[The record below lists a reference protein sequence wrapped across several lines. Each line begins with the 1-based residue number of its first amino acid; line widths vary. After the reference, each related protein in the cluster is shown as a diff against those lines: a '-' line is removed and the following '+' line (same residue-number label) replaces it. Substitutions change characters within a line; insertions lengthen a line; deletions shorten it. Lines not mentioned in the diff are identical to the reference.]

1 MTLSESII
9 EQDRPVRILSGLFE
23 NHTIPHALLFTGLTG
38 VGKSATA
45 TSFAMT
51 CNCTG
56 TAAVKHPDQP
66 AGPSGLAYCGTCP
79 SCRKILAGNHPD
91 ILRVKPATRHIK
103 IDQIRSL
110 IENLAMK
117 PYEAQLRVVI
127 IAEAQSLNPSAGN
140 ALLKVLE
147 EPPDRTLLILTAPQP
162 EDMLPTIVSRCQI
175 VRFNPMPRASIAAA
189 LSQDHGLSSENAQVL
204 AAMANGSL
212 NRAVDLH
219 RSGWQRHRDWLL
231 TASGLGN
238 AEMMSSRPIGLL
250 LAFAERLAARRNM
263 VPISLE
269 TMLSWLRDLLVCRH
283 DQLRVINSDLI
294 DKLAKVSQK
303 IPEAA
308 ALKMMEIIMTTQKDI
323 EANANLRLALEV
335 MMLRLVRAQTEPS

>member
-1 MTLSESII
+1 MSLPEAII
-9 EQDRPVRILSGLFE
+9 EQDRPVRILRCLFE
-23 NHTIPHALLFTGLTG
+23 NRTIPHALLFTGLAG

-45 TSFAMT
+45 TSFAMA

-56 TAAVKHPDQP
+56 PAVARHPDRP
-66 AGPSGLAYCGTCP
+66 PGSSGFFYCGSCS

-91 ILRVKPATRHIK
+91 VLHIKPSTRHVK

-175 VRFNPMPRASIAAA
+175 VRFNPVSRTSIAAV
-189 LSQDHGLSSENAQVL
+189 LSEDHGLSPENAKVL
-204 AAMANGSL
+204 SAMANGSL
-212 NRAVDLH
+212 RRAVELH

-231 TASGLGN
+231 SASGLGET
-238 AEMMSSRPIGLL
+238 EMTASPPLGLL
-250 LAFAERLAARRNM
+250 LAFAERLAARKNQVLM
-263 VPISLE
+263 TLE
-269 TMLSWLRDLLVCRH
+269 TMLTWLRDLLVCRH
-283 DQLRVINSDLI
+283 DQERVINSDLI
-294 DKLAKVSQK
+294 DKLSKVSQK

-308 ALKMMEIIMTTQKDI
+308 VLKMMEIILSTQKDI

-335 MMLRLVRAQTEPS
+335 MMLRLARAQTENS

>member
-1 MTLSESII
+1 
-9 EQDRPVRILSGLFE
+9 
-23 NHTIPHALLFTGLTG
+23 
-38 VGKSATA
+38 
-45 TSFAMT
+45 MT

-56 TAAVKHPDQP
+56 TAAVKHPGQP
-66 AGPSGLAYCGTCP
+66 AGPTGLAYCGTCP
-79 SCRKILAGNHPD
+79 SCRKILTGNHPD
-91 ILRVKPATRHIK
+91 ILHVKPATRHIK

-127 IAEAQSLNPSAGN
+127 ISEAQSLNPSAGN

-175 VRFNPMPRASIAAA
+175 VRFNPMPRASIAAV
-189 LSQDHGLSSENAQVL
+189 LSQDHGLSSENANVL

-238 AEMMSSRPIGLL
+238 AEMMPSRPIGLL
-250 LAFAERLAARRNM
+250 LAFAERLVARRNM

-269 TMLSWLRDLLVCRH
+269 TMLTWLRDLLVCRH
-283 DQLRVINSDLI
+283 DQVRVINSDLI

-308 ALKMMEIIMTTQKDI
+308 VLKMMEIIMTTQKDI

-335 MMLRLVRAQTEPS
+335 MMLRLVCAQTKPS